1 MGFRQN
7 FRRVLNWRETVSQN
21 HESYWKTI
29 AGSKEKE
36 ETMRLV
42 LKSDWTSSIIL
53 VKKRKP
59 KKCILFWKD
68 INLCGRCLPP
78 IIIRDSS
85 YYCICVAWELN
96 KSDFDEWVEP
106 TPSHL
111 CVENGCNFLPLNS
124 EEIHFFAPKD
134 CRCNLLSTQI
144 ILPLEKTFLQL
155 AWVNLGLINWNIF
168 Y

>member
-1 MGFRQN
+1 MSFSSC
-7 FRRVLNWRETVSQN
+7 LMCLWAVSLMNLFQ
-21 HESYWKTI
+21 
-29 AGSKEKE
+29 
-36 ETMRLV
+36 
-42 LKSDWTSSIIL
+42 

-68 INLCGRCLPP
+68 INLCGEFEFQIWIYQTMLLIVPAISYVSGRCLPP

-96 KSDFDEWVEP
+96 KSDHWVSGSYP
-106 TPSHL
+106 LP
-111 CVENGCNFLPLNS
+111 CVSKMAVIFYLLNS

-134 CRCNLLSTQI
+134 CRCNLLSIQI
-144 ILPLEKTFLQL
+144 ILPLEKTLLQL